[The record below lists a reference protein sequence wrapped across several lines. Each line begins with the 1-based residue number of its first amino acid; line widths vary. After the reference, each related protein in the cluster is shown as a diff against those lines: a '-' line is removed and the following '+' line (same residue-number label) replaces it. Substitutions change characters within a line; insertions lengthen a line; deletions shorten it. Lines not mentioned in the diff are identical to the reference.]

1 MVRFVLGLVVGICIS
16 AAMMAGCMK
25 EEATADLSGMR
36 ILLVVSEKDFRD
48 SELTDP
54 RDYFLKAGA
63 SVEIASTNSSRATGV
78 GGLTL
83 DPDLGLEGAEATD
96 YHAVV
101 FIGGPGSKTY
111 LWDSQ
116 AAADLAK
123 RAFESDK
130 VVAAICL
137 SPVVLARAGI
147 LQGVS
152 ATGFDDDE
160 LKDQLSKAGATYTG
174 NKVEVDGRIVTANGP
189 GAAKEFAAAI
199 AQALKG

>member
-1 MVRFVLGLVVGICIS
+1 
-16 AAMMAGCMK
+16 MMAGCLK
-25 EEATADLSGMR
+25 EEATADLSGMG
-36 ILLVVSEKDFRD
+36 ILLIVSEKDFRD

-63 SVEIASTNSSRATGV
+63 SVEMASTDSSRATGV

-83 DPDLGLEGAEATD
+83 DPDLGLEEAEATD
-96 YHAVV
+96 YDAVV

-111 LWDSQ
+111 LWESK

-123 RAFESDK
+123 RAYESGE

-152 ATGFDDDE
+152 ATGFDDVE
-160 LKDQLSKAGATYTG
+160 LKDELERAGATYTG
-174 NKVEVDGRIVTANGP
+174 SEVEVDGRIVTANGP

-199 AQALKG
+199 AQALEG